1 VIHNLIVG
9 VLTLVLFYIHKWL
22 GRIQLGMDQGNIDLL
37 D

>member
-1 VIHNLIVG
+1 
-9 VLTLVLFYIHKWL
+9 LFYIHKWL